1 MSGLQLLFA
10 HAVKLAIVATLVG
23 AVVRGHYRRAWFF
36 VLYLAVILTC
46 NTLVTTW
53 PEAFRT
59 QEFWLLKQ
67 GAYDVLKL
75 LIAVELGYRAVQAF
89 PGAAAGARAAALVVL
104 AASLGVILSGG
115 WLSSYHVQYDWQ
127 PQIQMAAV
135 WMFALVALLVAWYHL
150 PMDGWHRAI
159 VMGFAPYLLLF
170 VALLSVLERQGWKAW
185 QAMSLIDSAA
195 YLALSCWWAWA
206 AWQPATVPV
215 VTAAEVPALRARGT
229 LERA

>member
-1 MSGLQLLFA
+1 VSGLQLLLA
-10 HAVKLAIVATLVG
+10 HGVKVAILATLVG
-23 AVVRGHYRRAWFF
+23 ALVRGHYKRAWSF
-36 VLYLAVILTC
+36 VVYLAVILTC

-53 PEAFRT
+53 PDAFRT
-59 QEFWLLKQ
+59 HEFWLLKQ

-75 LIAVELGYRAVQAF
+75 LIAIELGYRAVRAF
-89 PGAAAGARAAALVVL
+89 PGAAAGARAAALVGL
-104 AASLGVILSGG
+104 TASLGVILTGG
-115 WLSSYHVQYDWQ
+115 WLTSYHAQYEWQ

-195 YLALSCWWAWA
+195 YLALVCWWAWA
-206 AWQPATVPV
+206 SWQPAPAPVPRE
-215 VTAAEVPALRARGT
+215 AILRALEGRGA